1 MIARISALFSVKNS
15 LSRPIASLIRSAAAS
30 TADVSMFGTAKSP
43 DGIPGTPP
51 PPAPA
56 APPEPPLSGVDTMF
70 NSSIPVAPRFFF
82 AFSLAPASFCAF
94 PAATPDAL
102 AAESMASDISSA
114 PPPPP
119 ALPNS
124 ASVNARKT
132 FARVISL
139 LMMVLITLITG
150 VSALINPWPIVALR
164 DSNCSWRILT

>member
-1 MIARISALFSVKNS
+1 MIARISALLSVKNFF
-15 LSRPIASLIRSAAAS
+15 SRPIASLIRSAAAS

-56 APPEPPLSGVDTMF
+56 APPEPPLSGADTMF

-114 PPPPP
+114 PPP

-139 LMMVLITLITG
+139 PMMVLITLITG